1 MELKLRKAQ
10 ENEVTFL
17 QDFAKDIINKNYRSF
32 LGDEAVDYFIESGAS
47 DEYML
52 QNRDDIIVALLNDEI
67 VGICICKEDTIDLI
81 MVHSEMH
88 RQGIGSHFINKIS
101 EELLKKYNKI
111 YLESFEN
118 NLKANSF
125 YDKNGW
131 NKDKIVFDEE
141 VGLNRLHYSKY

>member
-141 VGLNRLHYSKY
+141 VGLNRLYYSKY

>member
-17 QDFAKDIINKNYRSF
+17 QNFAKNIINKNYRTF
-32 LGDEAVDYFIESGAS
+32 LGDDAVDYFIESGAS

-52 QNRDDIIVALLNDEI
+52 ENINDTIVALLQDQI
-67 VGICICKEDTIDLI
+67 VGICICKENLIDLI

-88 RQGIGSHFINKIS
+88 RQGIGSDFMNRIS
-101 EELLKKYNKI
+101 EELLKTYDKI

-125 YDKNGW
+125 YYKNGW
-131 NKDKIVFDEE
+131 NKDKIIFDEE
-141 VGLNRLHYSKY
+141 VGANKIYYSKY